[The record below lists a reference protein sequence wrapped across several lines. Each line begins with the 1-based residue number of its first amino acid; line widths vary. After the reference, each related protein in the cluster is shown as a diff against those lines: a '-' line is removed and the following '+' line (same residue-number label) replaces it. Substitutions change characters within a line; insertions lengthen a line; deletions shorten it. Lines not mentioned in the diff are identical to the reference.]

1 MDIFWLLVFRSF
13 VESSLLRSL
22 SIFLSFS
29 PIKVQGIFSSST
41 PQAEFDLTMTLPL
54 ASAVA
59 IVALILPSTQSLSIK
74 PSPPPQPPKSLS
86 SRSSSNVGGRST
98 TPARPSW
105 NRRERSV
112 GGRGGSSRQQQ
123 TLRAYTVADNI
134 KPSWLSFLNFPPPF
148 EKFAS
153 QFGSF
158 EGMF

>member
-1 MDIFWLLVFRSF
+1 MEVVLNL
-13 VESSLLRSL
+13 
-22 SIFLSFS
+22 
-29 PIKVQGIFSSST
+29 T
-41 PQAEFDLTMTLPL
+41 LTMMAHPL

-59 IVALILPSTQSLSIK
+59 IVVLILPSTQSLSIK

-98 TPARPSW
+98 TPTRPSW

-123 TLRAYTVADNI
+123 PLRAYTVADNI